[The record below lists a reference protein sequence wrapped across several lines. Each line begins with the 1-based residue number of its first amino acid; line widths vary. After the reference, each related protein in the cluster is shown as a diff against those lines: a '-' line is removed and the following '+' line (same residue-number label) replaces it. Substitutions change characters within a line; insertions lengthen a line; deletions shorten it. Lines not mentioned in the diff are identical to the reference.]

1 MLFITE
7 RCWGMTISFSFTRTM
22 VVLCMMIIQLESRDN
37 VDEDGTVD
45 LTGAS
50 MYVLERGKDFVQN
63 YDMDVLR
70 YFVDIAREHTASFN
84 HQGRYWQ
91 EMRRERANWFETE
104 QKGTAMV

>member
-1 MLFITE
+1 M
-7 RCWGMTISFSFTRTM
+7 
-22 VVLCMMIIQLESRDN
+22 
-37 VDEDGTVD
+37 DEDGTVD

-70 YFVDIAREHTASFN
+70 YFVDIASGHTASFN